1 MSRILVQSFLV
12 NINAFCVMMST
23 PIHLKVLMILIVT
36 AQLYNHH
43 FLRRR
48 VHHHHPSP
56 KLPDHQSENIY
67 SNCCSLLHICSDTF
81 ILFHSLMSH
90 RCPTPRPMSMSLS
103 PPHSSTSRTNYPSA
117 RPSVSQAYDP
127 THHPTIASL

>member
-1 MSRILVQSFLV
+1 MRRILVQIFLV
-12 NINAFCVMMST
+12 NINAFGVVTST
-23 PIHLKVLMILIVT
+23 PIQINVSIMFAT
-36 AQLYNHH
+36 AQLCNHP

-48 VHHHHPSP
+48 VHHHPSL
-56 KLPDHQSENIY
+56 KLPDRQSENIY

-117 RPSVSQAYDP
+117 HPSVSQAYDP